1 MCFCIVIFLFA
12 FISQEAQE
20 VIVHL
25 PGEDNSSLE
34 GSECSDEVIMN
45 FGAAVRMA
53 ACREKDLFD
62 LRDEKDQEWFFPP
75 PPIGPPPAPPDSDSD
90 SGSVN
95 ESIACESVSHEN
107 NVIADA
113 TEVFRQG
120 EYFPETFR
128 SGEEGYFD
136 GIVQNGSPSG
146 STMASLNDP
155 YITAAPRIPSTGGS
169 FLKFPLNEIKTDL

>member
-1 MCFCIVIFLFA
+1 
-12 FISQEAQE
+12 
-20 VIVHL
+20 
-25 PGEDNSSLE
+25 
-34 GSECSDEVIMN
+34 MN

-75 PPIGPPPAPPDSDSD
+75 PPIGPPPAPPDSDS
-90 SGSVN
+90 GSEN
-95 ESIACESVSHEN
+95 ESIASESVSHAN

-128 SGEEGYFD
+128 SDEEGHFD
-136 GIVQNGSPSG
+136 GIERNRSPLG
-146 STMASLNDP
+146 PTMASLNDP

-169 FLKFPLNEIKTDL
+169 FLRQFPLNEINTDL